1 MCGSGQ
7 PAPPIGGTALVPGPM
22 FGATPLVLV
31 ETPHAL
37 AECAAQLSL
46 ARVIGVDTESDSFH
60 HFREKVCLIQ
70 ISDLHTDFVIDPLRV
85 PDLSPLAPIMANPAI
100 IKVFHGADYD
110 VVCLKRDFK
119 FEFHGIF
126 DTMIAAQF
134 LGFPRFGLAD
144 LIKNWWGW
152 TIDKKWQ
159 RHDWA
164 ARPLLDEH
172 LDYARGDSHWLPALR
187 DLFELRLT
195 RAGRLE
201 HVAEECLALQAREW
215 LRPRSDPA
223 DFYRVKGCR
232 ELDHD
237 GLRVLRAVY
246 RLREREAEAQDRPAF
261 KVLPDEIML
270 EIAYRRPDSLDALTG
285 LFRRNA
291 PFVRRY
297 GEALVAAVAE
307 GLGQE
312 GPLPAA
318 PQAAKREPGLRGPRA
333 ERLMGALKDWR
344 NAQVSESGLPPIA
357 VVSNGVL
364 KELVRVAP
372 KTLDELA
379 AVPDVRRWQAAM
391 YGTAWL
397 EIIARVLGAAAPVE
411 PVGEG
416 DALAR
421 RRRRRGG
428 RGGGNAEPAEETGEP
443 AAPAADLAP

>member
-1 MCGSGQ
+1 
-7 PAPPIGGTALVPGPM
+7 M
-22 FGATPLVLV
+22 FGETPLVLV
-31 ETPHAL
+31 ETPEAL
-37 AECAAQLSL
+37 AECAAQLSR
-46 ARVIGVDTESDSFH
+46 ARVIGVDTESDSMH

-70 ISDLHTDFVIDPLRV
+70 ISDLQTDFVIDPLFV

-110 VVCLKRDFK
+110 VVCLKRDFN
-119 FEFHGIF
+119 FEFNGIF

-187 DLFELRLT
+187 DLFQLRLA

-201 HVAEECLALQAREW
+201 HVAEECIALQAREW

-232 ELDHD
+232 ELDPV
-237 GLRVLRAVY
+237 GLQVLRAVY

-270 EIAYRRPDSLDALTG
+270 EIAFRRPDSLEALTAC
-285 LFRRNA
+285 FRRNA

-297 GEALVAAVAE
+297 GEALATAVSE
-307 GLGQE
+307 GLAEE
-312 GPLPAA
+312 GPLPPP

-344 NAQVSESGLPPIA
+344 NAQVTDSGLPPIA

-364 KELVRVAP
+364 QELVRVAP

-379 AVPDVRRWQAAM
+379 AVPGVRRWQAAL
-391 YGTAWL
+391 YGPAWL
-397 EIIARVLGAAAPVE
+397 DIIARVLGAGPAPAVE
-411 PVGEG
+411 ASDEADAEG
-416 DALAR
+416 AGR

-428 RGGGNAEPAEETGEP
+428 RAGGRGGAADEAGEATSDAVEPA
-443 AAPAADLAP
+443 L